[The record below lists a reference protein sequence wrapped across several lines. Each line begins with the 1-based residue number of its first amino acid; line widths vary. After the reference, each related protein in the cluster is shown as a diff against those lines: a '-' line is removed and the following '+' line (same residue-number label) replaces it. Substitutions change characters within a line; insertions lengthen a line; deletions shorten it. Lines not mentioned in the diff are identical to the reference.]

1 MLGLVKTKLDQ
12 RFLKYILPDNIN
24 ENRLFQIEHPG
35 FRGYEHRAAEK
46 YLSQQGISKPSAPML
61 APEFTNPL
69 FLKTCCQALKANK
82 QTTFPKGLHG
92 ITRLFDF
99 YIQSVEKTVARHK
112 HYTPEEEIVKCAL
125 TTFSSKLFPEYLAGM
140 PTGETR
146 KLFKEHDPNE
156 NIGEPLFD
164 KLLHEGV
171 LSDLNSTCK
180 CNRLGSWHR
189 KGQLVYFPW
198 PFQTQLPT
206 EALMG
211 TYHQLTEHQRYQI
224 YALKKA
230 GHDQQSIAATVA
242 VSPSTICRELR
253 RNQGQRGYRPGQAHH
268 KALAR
273 RRHKAKATKMTAAVI
288 ERIEAGLGQQW
299 SPEQIAGRL
308 ATTDGFRLS
317 PQRIYQ
323 HIQADRQA
331 GGMLY
336 RHLRHSQKKRKKRY
350 GKADARGQIKG
361 RISIDQRP
369 AIVEEKS
376 RIGDWEIDLVMGRA
390 RTGALVSVV
399 ERRSRYTVLGKV
411 PSKQAEHVAAATI
424 ALLAAHKGH
433 TETITADNGKEFAH
447 HATISQAL
455 DAAVYFA
462 HPYHAWERGLNEN
475 TNGLIRQYVPKGTA
489 LDTLS
494 QAQVHHIMERLNHR
508 PRKGLAFQTPHEILC
523 KETEVQPK
531 HGEIALTS

>member
-1 MLGLVKTKLDQ
+1 
-12 RFLKYILPDNIN
+12 
-24 ENRLFQIEHPG
+24 
-35 FRGYEHRAAEK
+35 
-46 YLSQQGISKPSAPML
+46 
-61 APEFTNPL
+61 
-69 FLKTCCQALKANK
+69 
-82 QTTFPKGLHG
+82 
-92 ITRLFDF
+92 
-99 YIQSVEKTVARHK
+99 
-112 HYTPEEEIVKCAL
+112 
-125 TTFSSKLFPEYLAGM
+125 
-140 PTGETR
+140 
-146 KLFKEHDPNE
+146 
-156 NIGEPLFD
+156 
-164 KLLHEGV
+164 
-171 LSDLNSTCK
+171 
-180 CNRLGSWHR
+180 
-189 KGQLVYFPW
+189 
-198 PFQTQLPT
+198 
-206 EALMG
+206 MG

-230 GHDQQSIAATVA
+230 GHSQQSIAATVA

-433 TETITADNGKEFAH
+433 TQTITADNGKEFAH

-455 DAAVYFA
+455 DTAVYFA

-531 HGEIALTS
+531 QGEIALTS